1 MEQKADIAG
10 HIKSLL
16 KKNWHEVFVVDGFNG
31 RTLRYS
37 DFFHCILNGR
47 DQLEKSGLKE
57 KDAVIFFEPNSL
69 ELVILY
75 FSSLLLGLVIVPV
88 DKNRGENEI
97 KDIISLINYKKT
109 ICSGPKNPLFDNYL
123 DLTEIK
129 KALYEKRNESIK
141 SLDIFNSVD
150 YENTFLIAMTSGS
163 VGKPK
168 GVLHSFN
175 NLAKSALAFSRV
187 FHFGPKNIFYHNL
200 SMAYMAGILNLIFLP
215 FLCGGRLIIGEQFNI
230 SSILRFW
237 ELPIKYS
244 VNTFCFIP
252 SILSL
257 LLKVDRGKE
266 GINYALQ
273 RGIVGCVATAPLN
286 VRTKKFF
293 EEKYNIPLFETYGL
307 SELLFVSANSPGK
320 KLEGSVGQLLDGV
333 KVSFT
338 EEEELLIDVPW
349 RFSGYLNEKT
359 EDYFYGEKYR
369 SGDIG
374 YLNEDR
380 FLTINGRKKDII
392 IRGGVNINPEKVEK
406 FIASNN
412 VFEDQV
418 ILGLDDSILGEK
430 TVCFFVLE
438 DKTFVEDIKKN
449 LNKEIIKKLG
459 RDYYVDEFVPIDNL
473 PKNINEKVDKLTLRR
488 FMETSKN

>member
-1 MEQKADIAG
+1 MEQTANIAG
-10 HIKSLL
+10 HIKFLF
-16 KKNWHEVFVVDGFNG
+16 KKNWNEVFVVDGFNG
-31 RTLRYS
+31 RTLHYS
-37 DFFHCILNGR
+37 DFFDCILNGR
-47 DQLEKSGLKE
+47 DQLEKSGLK
-57 KDAVIFFEPNSL
+57 KRDAVIFFEKNSL

-88 DKNRGENEI
+88 DKNRGEDEI
-97 KDIISLINYKKT
+97 KEILSLIDYKNT
-109 ICSGPKNPLFDNYL
+109 ICSGPQNSLFNNKL

-129 KALYEKRNESIK
+129 KNLYEKRNESIK
-141 SLDIFNSVD
+141 SLDVFDTVD
-150 YENTFLIAMTSGS
+150 YENTFLITMTSGS

-175 NLAKSALAFSRV
+175 NLAKSALAFSKV
-187 FHFGPKNIFYHNL
+187 FHFGSKNIFYHNL

-215 FLCGGRLIIGEQFNI
+215 FLCGGRLIIGKQFDI

-237 ELPIKYS
+237 EIPIKYS

-257 LLKVDRGKE
+257 LLKVDRGTE
-266 GINYALQ
+266 GTDYAAQ
-273 RGIVGCVATAPLN
+273 CDIIGYVATAPLN
-286 VRTKKFF
+286 VRMKNLF

-320 KLEGSVGQLLDGV
+320 ELEGSVGQLLDGV

-338 EEEELLIDVPW
+338 EEQELLIDVPW
-349 RFSGYLNEKT
+349 CFSGYLNEKT
-359 EDYFYGEKYR
+359 EDYFYEEKYR

-374 YLNEDR
+374 FLDNDR

-392 IRGGVNINPEKVEK
+392 IRGGVNINPNKVEK
-406 FIASNN
+406 FIADNN

-418 ILGLDDSILGEK
+418 ILGLDDSVLGEK

-438 DKTFVEDIKKN
+438 DKTFIKDIKKN

-459 RDYYVDEFVPIDNL
+459 RDYYIDEFVSIDIL
-473 PKNINEKVDKLTLRR
+473 PKNINQKVDKLTLKEIYRA
-488 FMETSKN
+488 S